1 MVEEIK
7 YSIVSR
13 TPTLSQENQYK
24 LLLYATEEAFPKA
37 AASVAAAA
45 TTEIE
50 KNDIVADH
58 RFQERG

>member
-45 TTEIE
+45 TEIE